1 MSSVCLLSSSQ
12 AWFHHRSHWC
22 LNLSW
27 FSALPCERLRDYL
40 HNDWYAL
47 LSSPPSSLL
56 CSPHSS
62 LLTPL
67 SSPLLP
73 SPSSPLLSSPLLS
86 SPLFSSPLLS
96 SPLFSSPLLSSL
108 PSPLPLLAPPPHSSS
123 LLMSIVHMAVSFGN
137 QFMITGATRSLNLQ
151 NPQNQRMIFLSP
163 LPRLFSLSSTTS
175 PLMKQVSI
183 LCSQL
188 WNHVTND
195 TSVVFHLWYVLRCYE
210 CDPIVV
216 QYGHC

>member
-73 SPSSPLLSSPLLS
+73 SPSSPLLSSPL
-86 SPLFSSPLLS
+86 
-96 SPLFSSPLLSSL
+96 FSSPLLSSL

-137 QFMITGATRSLNLQ
+137 QFMITGATHSLNLQ

>member
-1 MSSVCLLSSSQ
+1 MLSSVCLLSSSQ

-73 SPSSPLLSSPLLS
+73 LLSSPLL
-86 SPLFSSPLLS
+86 SSPLLS